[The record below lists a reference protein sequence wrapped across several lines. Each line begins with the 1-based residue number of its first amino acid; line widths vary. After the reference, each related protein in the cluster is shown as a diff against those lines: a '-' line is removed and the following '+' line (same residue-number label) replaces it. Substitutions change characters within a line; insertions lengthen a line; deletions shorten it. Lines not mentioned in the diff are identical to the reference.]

1 MTAEELEKRN
11 IAAMGESLGGQYTA
25 LHNEVAIL
33 HLYWKEY
40 LELFGTNQKR
50 IDRMNQSAPGFFRML
65 QTELFQTNILHI
77 ARLTDPPQTMGKDN
91 LTLRNLPGLV
101 SELNLK
107 NKLTGL
113 LALAEQKTSFCRDW
127 RNRRFAHYDLELAL
141 NESAATPLKAVTK
154 ENVDAGLKSLSD
166 VLNAIELHYFKGGTA
181 FDAVAS
187 LNGAVTMLYVLGDGV
202 KQKQKREE
210 LLQRGEFTDLDLPEQ
225 I

>member
-11 IAAMGESLGGQYTA
+11 IAAMGESLGKQYTA
-25 LHNEVAIL
+25 LHNEVVVL

-91 LTLRNLPGLV
+91 LTLRNLPDLV
-101 SELNLK
+101 SDKNLK
-107 NKLTGL
+107 NKLIGL
-113 LALAEQKTSFCRDW
+113 LALTEQKTSFCRDW

-141 NESAATPLKAVTK
+141 DESNATELKTVTK
-154 ENVDAGLKSLSD
+154 ESVNAGLNALAD
-166 VLNAIELHYFKGGTA
+166 VLNAIELHYFKGGTS
-181 FDAVAS
+181 FDAVAG
-187 LNGAVTMLYVLGDGV
+187 LNGATALLYVMGDGV

-210 LLQRGEFTDLDLPEQ
+210 LIQRGEVSDLDLPEQ